1 MSFESAWGLEV
12 FPDAV
17 PEVIGV
23 NGGPNYDNISAS
35 EASAELKNFW
45 ST

>member
-12 FPDAV
+12 FSNSV

-23 NGGPNYDNISAS
+23 NEGHNYDNISAS
-35 EASAELKNFW
+35 EATVELKHFW